1 MQRTGY
7 AAAALKVIFL
17 ITGLALFSAC
27 AAPQLDMI
35 QVGPWSASKNWK
47 DVSMLA
53 SRGEITHPWGAVAV
67 IHGQKIPARDVSGM
81 ERQKFKARKMA
92 AKAGA
97 DGLIVSVGTVES
109 GSRFGVVQEQE
120 VYLSA
125 LAVKY
130 ITDVSSGVSR
140 K

>member
-1 MQRTGY
+1 MLFRNILFT
-7 AAAALKVIFL
+7 
-17 ITGLALFSAC
+17 TSLALFSAC
-27 AAPQLDMI
+27 AASRLDMI

-47 DVSMLA
+47 DVAMLA
-53 SRGEITHPWGAVAV
+53 SRGEIAHPWGAIAV
-67 IHGQKIPARDVSGM
+67 IHGQKTPARNISGM
-81 ERQKFKARKMA
+81 ERQKLKARKMA

-97 DGLIVSVGTVES
+97 DGLIVAVETVEAESRS
-109 GSRFGVVQEQE
+109 GVYQEQE

-130 ITDVSSGVSR
+130 IADVSSAPQ

>member
-17 ITGLALFSAC
+17 TTGLALFSAC
-27 AAPQLDMI
+27 AASRLDMM
-35 QVGPWSASKNWK
+35 QVGPWFASKNLK
-47 DVSMLA
+47 DVAMLA
-53 SRGEITHPWGAVAV
+53 SREEITHPWGAIAV
-67 IHGQKIPARDVSGM
+67 IHGQKTPARDVPGM
-81 ERQKFKARKMA
+81 ERQKLKARKMA
-92 AKAGA
+92 ANAGA
-97 DGLIVSVGTVES
+97 DGLIVTVETVES
-109 GSRFGVVQEQE
+109 GSRFGVYQEQE

-130 ITDVSSGVSR
+130 VTDVSSAPQ